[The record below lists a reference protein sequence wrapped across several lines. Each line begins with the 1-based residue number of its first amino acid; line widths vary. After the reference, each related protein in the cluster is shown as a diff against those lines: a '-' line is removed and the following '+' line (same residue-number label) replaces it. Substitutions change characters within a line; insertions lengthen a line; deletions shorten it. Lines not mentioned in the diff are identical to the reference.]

1 MDNDSIKIQEDH
13 LEFITNE
20 VWALVAGIRQKFD
33 QNLTKE
39 DEEKLLEIEDAIRRA
54 LNLPER
60 GD

>member
-1 MDNDSIKIQEDH
+1 MDNDSIKVREDH
-13 LEFITNE
+13 FQFITDA
-20 VWALVAGIRQKFD
+20 VWTLAAGIRQKFD